1 MKRRIRGGIA
11 FAQVWPS
18 SRRDPPHAPQ
28 REAVVGTAHLLEV
41 TLPCPVQ
48 QAPAT
53 ALTQGALGARGM
65 LEYIG

>member
-1 MKRRIRGGIA
+1 MKLRILGGIA
-11 FAQVWPS
+11 FAQRMAS
-18 SRRDPPHAPQ
+18 SRRSPNAPQ
-28 REAVVGTAHLLEV
+28 REAVAGTAHLLEV

>member
-1 MKRRIRGGIA
+1 MKQRILGGIA
-11 FAQVWPS
+11 FAEGWPV
-18 SRRDPPHAPQ
+18 RGDPPAPQ